1 MKRIVRLAESDLTR
15 IVRQVIN
22 EEHTDWPLCRDVKVT
37 QGSFEGEKDD
47 FGFLRYDVNN
57 QGKVIPVGTGGTPKM
72 CKFKRLTKILLQG
85 GM

>member
-1 MKRIVRLAESDLTR
+1 MERIVRLNESDMSR

-22 EEHTDWPLCRDVKVT
+22 EQNTDKPLCSDVKVT
-37 QGSFEGEKDD
+37 QGSFEGEKDG

-57 QGKVIPVGTGGTPKM
+57 QGKVIPVGSGGSPKM
-72 CKFKRLTKILLQG
+72 CKFKRRTKILLQG

>member
-1 MKRIVRLAESDLTR
+1 MERIVRLNESDISR

-22 EEHTDWPLCRDVKVT
+22 EHTDWPLCSDVKVT

-72 CKFKRLTKILLQG
+72 CKFKRLTKISLQG
-85 GM
+85 RM